1 MKPQNQKRNRGLILS
16 REGWQKLENAKIEWE
31 YQENNGT
38 RCTLE
43 ELSERVGITPVTFRK
58 VLTRETGVDKQT
70 LVRLFMAF
78 DLELDSSDYTKP
90 ESDLEKQENLKLLKR
105 VDLREAVDVSV
116 FYGRTAELTLLEQW
130 FMKEQCRVVALL
142 GMGGMG
148 KTSLATKL
156 VRQIE
161 QRFEYVIWRSLY
173 NAPPLFELLGNL
185 IQFFDN
191 SQVLEADLPTSV
203 EGRISLLMDYLQK
216 QRCLI
221 ILDNAETILQSGA
234 IAGSY
239 RQGYEDYGRLIRRLG
254 EVVHRSCLLLTSREK
269 PKDVA
274 SLEGEALPVRS
285 LRLSGLEAVDGQ
297 KIFQV
302 KGFSGSESELR
313 TVVER
318 YAGNALALKIVAT
331 TIQDVFGGNVSE
343 FLKQDTAVFG
353 DIHELLD
360 QQFARL
366 SYIEKDIIYWLA
378 INREPVSLSEL
389 REDIVSPV
397 PPQKLLEALE
407 SLLRRY
413 LTEKTAPTL
422 VEKSAALFTLQPVV
436 MEYVTNRLVEQVCG
450 EIETQNID
458 LFRCH
463 ALMKATAKDYVRET
477 QIRLILKPVIDG
489 LVTVYRSK
497 KNLVNQLTQI
507 LARQREESPLEQS
520 YTAGN
525 IINVLSHLKTDL
537 SGYDFSHLAVWQAD
551 LRNVKLHDVNF
562 HSANLAKS
570 VFAETFGGVV
580 SVAFSSDGKLLA
592 LGDTNGDIHLYQ
604 VSDWKQLLTC
614 KGHANWVVSLAFSLD
629 GRTLAS
635 SSIDYTVKQWDVNTG
650 ECLQILQGHDN
661 EVWSVAFSPDG
672 NTLASASDDQT
683 MKLWSVST
691 GECKRTFQGHTSWV
705 CSVAFSKDGQTLV
718 SGSDDHTIKVWN
730 INTSECLKTFRGHC
744 DGIRSITFSPDGKM
758 LVSGSE
764 DQTVKLWDVTT
775 GECLKTFH
783 GHSNEVFSVAFS
795 PQGDLL
801 ASGSH
806 DQTVRL
812 WSVSTGECLK
822 IFHGHS
828 SWIFSVAFSPESD
841 LLASGSHDQ
850 TVRLWSIYTGKC
862 LKTFQGYTNQVLSV
876 AFSPDGQT
884 LASGSRDFSIRLWD
898 VNTGQALETF
908 QRHCAAVRSVVFSPN
923 GQTLASGSEDQTVRL
938 WDVNTGQALQTFQG
952 HRALV
957 WSVAFSPDG
966 QTLASGSDDQTV
978 RLWDVNTGQILQT
991 FQRHDAAV
999 WSVAFS
1005 PQGTMLASGSL
1016 DQTIKLWDVSTDRC
1030 KRTLEGHTNWVWSV
1044 AFSPDGDLLASTSPD
1059 ETLRLWSVST
1069 GECKRIVQENMGWLQ
1084 SVAFSPDSRTLATS
1098 SHDYTVKLWDVTTGQ
1113 CFRTLQGHIGRVWSV
1128 AFCPDNQILASSSED
1143 ETIRLWNIA
1152 TSECLKTLKAEK
1164 PYERMNIVGVT
1175 GLTTATIATLKVL
1188 GAVAGEKQSLQAII

>member
-1 MKPQNQKRNRGLILS
+1 MNPQNKKRNRGLILT
-16 REGWQKLENAKIEWE
+16 REGWQKLENAKLEWE
-31 YQENNGT
+31 FHENNDT

-78 DLELDSSDYTKP
+78 NLELDKSDYTKP

-116 FYGRTAELTLLEQW
+116 FYGRTAELALLEQW
-130 FMKEQCRVVALL
+130 LMKEQCRVVALL

-156 VRQIE
+156 VREIE
-161 QRFEYVIWRSLY
+161 QRFEYVIWRTLY

-203 EGRISLLMDYLQK
+203 DERISRLIDYLQK

-239 RQGYEDYGRLIRRLG
+239 RQGYEDYGQLIRRLG
-254 EVVHRSCLLLTSREK
+254 QVPHRSCLLLTSREK
-269 PKDVA
+269 PKEVA
-274 SLEGEALPVRS
+274 SLEGQTLPVRS

-297 KIFQV
+297 KIFGV

-331 TIQDVFGGNVSE
+331 TIQDVFDGNLSE

-366 SYIEKDIIYWLA
+366 SYLEKDIIYWLA

-397 PPQKLLEALE
+397 PLQKLLEALE
-407 SLLRRY
+407 SLVRRS
-413 LTEKTAPTL
+413 LTEKAAAPTL

-436 MEYVTNRLVEQVCG
+436 MEYVTNRLIEQVCG

-463 ALMKATAKDYVRET
+463 ALMKATAKDYVKET
-477 QIRLILKPVIDG
+477 QIRLILKPVVDG
-489 LVTVYRSK
+489 LVTVFRSK
-497 KNLVNQLTQI
+497 KNLEYQLTQI
-507 LARQREESPLEQS
+507 LARQREESPLEPG

-525 IINVLSHLKTDL
+525 VLNLLSHLKTDL
-537 SGYDFSHLAVWQAD
+537 SGYDLSHLAVWQAD

-570 VFAETFGGVV
+570 VFAETFAGVM
-580 SVAFSSDGKLLA
+580 SVAFSPDGELLA
-592 LGDTNGDIHLYQ
+592 LGDTNGEIRLYQ
-604 VSDWKQLLTC
+604 VSDWKQLLFC
-614 KGHANWVVSLAFSLD
+614 KGHSNWVTSLAFSPD
-629 GRTLAS
+629 GRTFAS
-635 SSIDYTVKQWDVNTG
+635 GSVDCIVKLWDINTG
-650 ECLQILQGHDN
+650 QCLQTLQEHDD

-672 NTLASASDDQT
+672 NTLASGSDDCT
-683 MKLWSVST
+683 VKLWSVHT
-691 GECKRTFQGHTSWV
+691 GQILRTFQGHTSWV
-705 CSVAFSKDGQTLV
+705 CSVTFSPDGQTLF
-718 SGSDDHTIKVWN
+718 SGSDDHTVRLWDVN
-730 INTSECLKTFRGHC
+730 IGECLKAFQGHS
-744 DGIRSITFSPDGKM
+744 DGIRAIALSPDGKM
-758 LVSGSE
+758 LASGSE
-764 DQTVKLWDVTT
+764 DQTIKLWDVNI
-775 GECLKTFH
+775 GECLKTFQ
-783 GHSNEVFSVAFS
+783 GHLNEVYSVTFSS
-795 PQGDLL
+795 QGDIL
-801 ASGSH
+801 ASGSF

-822 IFHGHS
+822 TFYGHS
-828 SWIFSVAFSPESD
+828 SWVLSVAFNLRGD
-841 LLASGSHDQ
+841 IVASGSYDQ
-850 TVRLWSIYTGKC
+850 TVRLWSVSSAQC
-862 LKTFQGYTNQVLSV
+862 LKIFQGYTHQVLSV

-884 LASGSRDFSIRLWD
+884 LASGSHDSLMRLWD
-898 VNTGQALETF
+898 VSEGKCLKTFQGHGAAIQSVAFSPDGQTLASGSEDRTVRLWNVNTGQVLQTF
-908 QRHCAAVRSVVFSPN
+908 QGHRAAIRSVAFSPD

-938 WDVNTGQALQTFQG
+938 WDVNTGQALRTCQG
-952 HRALV
+952 H
-957 WSVAFSPDG
+957 
-966 QTLASGSDDQTV
+966 T
-978 RLWDVNTGQILQT
+978 NQI
-991 FQRHDAAV
+991 

-1005 PQGTMLASGSL
+1005 PQGMMVASGAFEP
-1016 DQTIKLWDVSTDRC
+1016 TIRLWDVSTGEC
-1030 KRTLEGHTNWVWSV
+1030 LKTLEGHTSWVWSV
-1044 AFSPDGDLLASTSPD
+1044 AFSPDGELLASTSTD
-1059 ETLRLWSVST
+1059 RTLRLWSVST
-1069 GECKRIVQENMGWLQ
+1069 GECLKLLQVDTGWLL
-1084 SVAFSPDSRTLATS
+1084 SVAFSPDSRTLAS
-1098 SHDYTVKLWDVTTGQ
+1098 SCQDHTVRLWDLSTGK
-1113 CFRTLQGHIGRVWSV
+1113 CLKALQGHAGGWIKSV
-1128 AFCPDNQILASSSED
+1128 AFCPDNQTLVSSGED
-1143 ETIRLWNIA
+1143 ETIRLWDV
-1152 TSECLKTLKAEK
+1152 TTGKCLKVLKAEK
-1164 PYERMNIVGVT
+1164 PYERMNIMGVT
-1175 GLTTATIATLKVL
+1175 GLTTAAIATLKVL
-1188 GAVAGEKQSLQAII
+1188 GAFAGEK